1 MINKKEGIILA
12 NTQDKSYFNQKL
24 IAPMILGSIL
34 NPINSSIISVAL
46 IPIGKAFGVSPS
58 QTAWLISA
66 LYVATA
72 IGQPVVG
79 KLIDLYGPRLLFLI
93 ATSLVGL
100 SSFIAI
106 FTPDFWWL
114 VVARVLLGLGT
125 CAGYP
130 ASMYLIRSEAE
141 RTGKDSPAKILTS
154 LAIANQTIAVIGLTL
169 GGLLIGLGGWQSIF
183 IVNIPLS
190 LACMI
195 LGYTR
200 FPKASSI
207 PFGLEKRNISI
218 DITGIF
224 FFGMTLIS
232 TLLFLMSPSLNSS
245 YLILISIITG
255 ILFIIIELRSKD
267 PFIDVRVFKGNS
279 PLLFTYARSLLTA
292 TLTYCMLYGLP
303 QWLEKGR
310 GFSPSQ
316 TGLVLMP
323 MFLMSIVLSK
333 LTGKSPFIRS
343 KLIVGGIIQ
352 LLAFLLLLFINKDSS
367 LAFLL
372 VIVSLLGI
380 PQGLLNLANQ
390 NAVYF
395 QANKSQIGASSGL
408 LRTFMYMGAMLAS
421 AGNGLFLKSDSITT
435 GMHQIAIFGA
445 GIGIVLLIIT
455 LVGLKGVQEEKRVV
469 GIK

>member
-1 MINKKEGIILA
+1 
-12 NTQDKSYFNQKL
+12 
-24 IAPMILGSIL
+24 MILGSIL

-46 IPIGKAFGVSPS
+46 IPIGKAFSVSPS

-66 LYVATA
+66 LYLATA

-93 ATSLVGL
+93 AASLVGI

-106 FTPDFWWL
+106 FPPNFWWL

-141 RTGKDSPAKILTS
+141 RTGEDSPAKILTL
-154 LAIANQTIAVIGLTL
+154 LAIANQTIAVIGPTL

-183 IVNIPLS
+183 MMNIPLS
-190 LACMI
+190 FACII

-200 FPKASSI
+200 FPKASLTSV
-207 PFGLEKRNISI
+207 GSEKRHISI
-218 DITGIF
+218 DITGII
-224 FFGMTLIS
+224 FFGITLIS
-232 TLLFLMSPSLNSS
+232 TLLFLMSPNLNSI
-245 YLILISIITG
+245 YLIIISIITG
-255 ILFIIIELRSKD
+255 IIFIITELRSKA
-267 PFIDVRVFKGNS
+267 PFIDVRMFKGNS

-292 TLTYCMLYGLP
+292 TVTYCMLYGFP

-310 GFSPSQ
+310 GLSPSQ

-323 MFLMSIVLSK
+323 MFLMSIIVSK
-333 LTGKSPFIRS
+333 FTGKSPSIRL
-343 KLIVGGIIQ
+343 KLIVGGFIQ
-352 LLAFLLLLFINKDSS
+352 LLAILLVLFINKDSS
-367 LAFLL
+367 LASLL
-372 VIVSLLGI
+372 AIVSFLGI
-380 PQGLLNLANQ
+380 PQGLLSLANQ

-408 LRTFMYMGAMLAS
+408 LRTFMYMGAMIAS
-421 AGNGLFLKSDSITT
+421 AGNGLFLKSESITT

-445 GIGIVLLIIT
+445 CIGIILMIIT
-455 LVGLKGVQEEKRVV
+455 LVGFKGLQEEK
-469 GIK
+469 GGGGSSAS

>member
-1 MINKKEGIILA
+1 LA
-12 NTQDKSYFNQKL
+12 ISQNKSYFNKKL

-46 IPIGKAFGVSPS
+46 IPIGKAFSVSPS

-66 LYVATA
+66 LYLATA

-93 ATSLVGL
+93 ATSLVGI

-106 FTPDFWWL
+106 FPPDFWWL

-141 RTGKDSPAKILTS
+141 RTGEDSPAKILTL
-154 LAIANQTIAVIGLTL
+154 LAIANQTIAVIGPTL

-183 IVNIPLS
+183 MMNIPLS
-190 LACMI
+190 FACII

-200 FPKASSI
+200 FPKASLTSV
-207 PFGLEKRNISI
+207 GSEKRHISI
-218 DITGIF
+218 DITGII
-224 FFGMTLIS
+224 FFGITLIS
-232 TLLFLMSPSLNSS
+232 TLLFLMSPSLNSI
-245 YLILISIITG
+245 YLIIISIITG
-255 ILFIIIELRSKD
+255 IIFIIIELRSKA
-267 PFIDVRVFKGNS
+267 PFIDVRIFKGNS

-292 TLTYCMLYGLP
+292 TVTYCMLYGFP

-310 GFSPSQ
+310 GLSPSQ

-323 MFLMSIVLSK
+323 MFLMSIIVSK
-333 LTGKSPFIRS
+333 LTGKSPFIRL
-343 KLIVGGIIQ
+343 KLIVGGFIQ
-352 LLAFLLLLFINKDSS
+352 LLAILLFLFINKDSS
-367 LAFLL
+367 LASLL
-372 VIVSLLGI
+372 AIVSFLGI
-380 PQGLLNLANQ
+380 PQGLLSLANQ

-421 AGNGLFLKSDSITT
+421 AGNGLFLKSESITT
-435 GMHQIAIFGA
+435 GMHQIAIFGT
-445 GIGIVLLIIT
+445 GIGIILMIIT
-455 LVGLKGVQEEKRVV
+455 LVGLKGLQEEKR
-469 GIK
+469 GGGPSAS

>member
-1 MINKKEGIILA
+1 MAISQN
-12 NTQDKSYFNQKL
+12 KSYFNNKL

-46 IPIGKAFGVSPS
+46 IPIGKAFSVSPS

-66 LYVATA
+66 LYLATA

-93 ATSLVGL
+93 ATSLVGI

-106 FTPDFWWL
+106 FPPNFWWL

-141 RTGKDSPAKILTS
+141 RTGEDSPAKILTL
-154 LAIANQTIAVIGLTL
+154 LAIANQTIAVIGPTL

-183 IVNIPLS
+183 MMNIPLS
-190 LACMI
+190 FACII

-200 FPKASSI
+200 FPKASLTSV
-207 PFGLEKRNISI
+207 GSEKRHISI
-218 DITGIF
+218 DITGII
-224 FFGMTLIS
+224 FFGITLIS
-232 TLLFLMSPSLNSS
+232 TLLFLMSPNLNSI
-245 YLILISIITG
+245 YLIIISIITG
-255 ILFIIIELRSKD
+255 IIFIITELRSKA
-267 PFIDVRVFKGNS
+267 PFIDVRMFKGNS

-292 TLTYCMLYGLP
+292 TVTYCMLYGFP

-310 GFSPSQ
+310 GLSPSQ

-323 MFLMSIVLSK
+323 MFLMSIIVSK
-333 LTGKSPFIRS
+333 FTGKSPSIRL
-343 KLIVGGIIQ
+343 KLIVGGFIQ
-352 LLAFLLLLFINKDSS
+352 LLAILLVLFINKDSS
-367 LAFLL
+367 LASLL
-372 VIVSLLGI
+372 AIVSFLGI
-380 PQGLLNLANQ
+380 PQGLLSLANQ

-408 LRTFMYMGAMLAS
+408 LRTFMYMGAMIAS
-421 AGNGLFLKSDSITT
+421 AGNGLFLKSESITT

-445 GIGIVLLIIT
+445 CIGIILMIIT
-455 LVGLKGVQEEKRVV
+455 LVGFKGLQEEK
-469 GIK
+469 GGGGSSAS

>member
-1 MINKKEGIILA
+1 
-12 NTQDKSYFNQKL
+12 
-24 IAPMILGSIL
+24 MILGSIL

-46 IPIGKAFGVSPS
+46 IPIGKAFSVSPS

-66 LYVATA
+66 LYLATA

-93 ATSLVGL
+93 ATSLVGI

-106 FTPDFWWL
+106 FPPNFWWL

-141 RTGKDSPAKILTS
+141 RTGEDSPAKILTL
-154 LAIANQTIAVIGLTL
+154 LAIANQTIAVIGPTL

-183 IVNIPLS
+183 MMNIPLS
-190 LACMI
+190 FACII

-200 FPKASSI
+200 FPKASLTSV
-207 PFGLEKRNISI
+207 GSEKRHISI
-218 DITGIF
+218 DITGII
-224 FFGMTLIS
+224 FFGITLIS
-232 TLLFLMSPSLNSS
+232 TLLFLMSPNLNSI
-245 YLILISIITG
+245 YLIIISIITG
-255 ILFIIIELRSKD
+255 IIFIITELRSKA
-267 PFIDVRVFKGNS
+267 PFIDVRMFKGNS

-292 TLTYCMLYGLP
+292 TVTYCMLYGFP

-310 GFSPSQ
+310 GLSPSQ

-323 MFLMSIVLSK
+323 MFLMSIIVSK
-333 LTGKSPFIRS
+333 LTGKSPSIRL
-343 KLIVGGIIQ
+343 KLIVGGFIQ
-352 LLAFLLLLFINKDSS
+352 LLAILLVLFINKDSS
-367 LAFLL
+367 LASLL
-372 VIVSLLGI
+372 AIVSFLGI
-380 PQGLLNLANQ
+380 PQGLLSLANQ

-408 LRTFMYMGAMLAS
+408 LRTFMYMGAMIAS
-421 AGNGLFLKSDSITT
+421 AGNGLFLKSESITT

-445 GIGIVLLIIT
+445 GIGIILMIIT
-455 LVGLKGVQEEKRVV
+455 LVGFKGLQEEK
-469 GIK
+469 GGGGSSAS

>member
-1 MINKKEGIILA
+1 
-12 NTQDKSYFNQKL
+12 
-24 IAPMILGSIL
+24 MILGSIL

-46 IPIGKAFGVSPS
+46 IPIGKAFSVSPS

-66 LYVATA
+66 LYLATA

-93 ATSLVGL
+93 ATSLVGI

-106 FTPDFWWL
+106 FPPNFWWL

-141 RTGKDSPAKILTS
+141 RTGEDSPAKILTL
-154 LAIANQTIAVIGLTL
+154 LAIANQTIAVIGPTL

-183 IVNIPLS
+183 MMNIPLS
-190 LACMI
+190 FACII

-200 FPKASSI
+200 FPKASLTSV
-207 PFGLEKRNISI
+207 GSEKRHISI
-218 DITGIF
+218 DITGII
-224 FFGMTLIS
+224 FFGITLIS
-232 TLLFLMSPSLNSS
+232 TLLFLMSPNLNSI
-245 YLILISIITG
+245 YLIIISIITG
-255 ILFIIIELRSKD
+255 IIFIITELRSKA
-267 PFIDVRVFKGNS
+267 PFIDVRMFKGNS

-292 TLTYCMLYGLP
+292 TVTYCMLYGFP

-310 GFSPSQ
+310 GLSPSQ

-323 MFLMSIVLSK
+323 MFLMSIIVSK
-333 LTGKSPFIRS
+333 FTGKSPSIRL
-343 KLIVGGIIQ
+343 KLIVGGFIQ
-352 LLAFLLLLFINKDSS
+352 LLAILLVLFINKDSS
-367 LAFLL
+367 LASLL
-372 VIVSLLGI
+372 AIVSFLGI
-380 PQGLLNLANQ
+380 PQGLLSLANQ

-408 LRTFMYMGAMLAS
+408 LRTFMYMGAMIAS
-421 AGNGLFLKSDSITT
+421 AGNGLFLKSESITT

-445 GIGIVLLIIT
+445 CIGIILMIIT
-455 LVGLKGVQEEKRVV
+455 LVGFKGLQEEK
-469 GIK
+469 GGGGSSAS